1 MSLDVIVVIAVTV
14 IFTAVVIVINYK
26 MNKSDDSDKQ

>member
-1 MSLDVIVVIAVTV
+1 MSLDVIVVIAVT
-14 IFTAVVIVINYK
+14 IICTAVVIVINYK